1 MQLTV
6 KTKRRN
12 NLWTVN
18 DMGASIEKG
27 NFKSYLEAYCS
38 CYGVSEEIAMTHR
51 IIQDVKAYYETEE
64 SISRN

>member
-1 MQLTV
+1 
-6 KTKRRN
+6 
-12 NLWTVN
+12 
-18 DMGASIEKG
+18 MGASIEKG

-38 CYGVSEEIAMTHR
+38 CYGVSEEIAMTHQ